1 MIACAAVTIICFK
14 EVMQRNKYQAFHSSE
29 NGFFLSQERWPYRH
43 TNKYQPGELSP
54 PELISLSCAILFF
67 SAFFLAM
74 YVELK
79 AKHTVYQLVCKFFY
93 MNHEW

>member
-1 MIACAAVTIICFK
+1 MNIFFYRFLTI
-14 EVMQRNKYQAFHSSE
+14 
-29 NGFFLSQERWPYRH
+29 
-43 TNKYQPGELSP
+43 YQPYQYSQKKGSQFVTPEQSP

>member
-1 MIACAAVTIICFK
+1 
-14 EVMQRNKYQAFHSSE
+14 MQHMAHVDLFQ
-29 NGFFLSQERWPYRH
+29 GMDLSLSFTLFQDRWPYRH
-43 TNKYQPGELSP
+43 HSSGKYQPGELSP
-54 PELISLSCAILFF
+54 PELISLSSAILFF

>member
-1 MIACAAVTIICFK
+1 MSGIIRKSVFSYVPGGHSKYEQPPGYTAA
-14 EVMQRNKYQAFHSSE
+14 
-29 NGFFLSQERWPYRH
+29 
-43 TNKYQPGELSP
+43 GELSP
-54 PELISLSCAILFF
+54 PELISLACAILFF

-79 AKHTVYQLVCKFFY
+79 ARHTLYQLVCKFFY

>member
-1 MIACAAVTIICFK
+1 MIHGHVLTLL
-14 EVMQRNKYQAFHSSE
+14 Q
-29 NGFFLSQERWPYRH
+29 
-43 TNKYQPGELSP
+43 SP